1 MDRGILMENRIIG
14 LPRLRQL
21 KVHNSSCHIVS
32 QFSGIIRK
40 CFARY
45 DPDKVKIYLGL
56 FIRLISLITQ
66 EDRETFAPER
76 QRYSSL
82 DAWTYKTAE
91 ELGSSSLTHWGL
103 VSSYSGNG
111 FTQVLKE
118 NKTASQLMMAELKRN
133 LWIRSAFY
141 LQKYFNISIFIIN
154 SSGTRVVFIDFTG
167 KVLGAWP

>member
-1 MDRGILMENRIIG
+1 MGSPCPTLLMDRGILMENRIIG

-56 FIRLISLITQ
+56 FFRLISLITQ

-91 ELGSSSLTHWGL
+91 ELGSLIIHKCPYMWWVYKHVRSPCGGREHRTHATFTSVWRRARRF
-103 VSSYSGNG
+103 G
-111 FTQVLKE
+111 FNSE
-118 NKTASQLMMAELKRN
+118 SQ
-133 LWIRSAFY
+133 
-141 LQKYFNISIFIIN
+141 
-154 SSGTRVVFIDFTG
+154 
-167 KVLGAWP
+167 